1 VILLLLHDAG
11 GSGGLLSPARAGVGA
26 MSHMNEIRED
36 KANGEERKLVA
47 FQVQ

>member
-1 VILLLLHDAG
+1 MMLGALADSSLQQG
-11 GSGGLLSPARAGVGA
+11 PGVGA